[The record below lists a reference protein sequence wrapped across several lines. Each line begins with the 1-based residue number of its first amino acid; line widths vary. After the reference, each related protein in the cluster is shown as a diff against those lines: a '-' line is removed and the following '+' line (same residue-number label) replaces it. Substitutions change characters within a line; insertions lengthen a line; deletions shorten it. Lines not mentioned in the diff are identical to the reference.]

1 MNYMDVKTAASK
13 WELTERRITMLCRDG
28 RIEGAKKESGIW
40 LVPANADKPEDG
52 RSNKVTTIMKN
63 SKKLPMPIGIS
74 DFKELVAGYYY
85 VDKTLMIKEFLDTR
99 PKVSLFTRPRRF
111 GKTLA
116 MDMLKTFL
124 KSVIKIPQNI
134 LKTKKFGIAEKNIA
148 RSKVNTPLS
157 L

>member
-63 SKKLPMPIGIS
+63 SKK
-74 DFKELVAGYYY
+74 YY
-85 VDKTLMIKEFLDTR
+85 
-99 PKVSLFTRPRRF
+99 SLLFY
-111 GKTLA
+111 L
-116 MDMLKTFL
+116 
-124 KSVIKIPQNI
+124 QN
-134 LKTKKFGIAEKNIA
+134 A
-148 RSKVNTPLS
+148 RGCAIIECTNMRGEV
-157 L
+157 